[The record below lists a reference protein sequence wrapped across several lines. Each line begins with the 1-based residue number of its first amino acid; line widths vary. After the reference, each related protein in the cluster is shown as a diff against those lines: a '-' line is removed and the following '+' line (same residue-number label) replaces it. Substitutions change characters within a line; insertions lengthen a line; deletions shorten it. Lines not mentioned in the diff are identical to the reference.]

1 MLANSSCCRCYF
13 SKHTNMAELLSG
25 WCLPDAPVHAKT
37 PPTHPGVSGCQQFWG
52 LKEAGPPGPPRTPS
66 VPKAPAR
73 CTFECLSKLGIRRLP
88 NPASS
93 VTESSEPEPQPRHGS
108 EHFYQRP
115 RLLLCSVTGKEIKMD
130 QKNPACCPKH

>member
-1 MLANSSCCRCYF
+1 MLFLQTHQHGRAALRLVPSRCTRPR
-13 SKHTNMAELLSG
+13 KDPH
-25 WCLPDAPVHAKT
+25 

-66 VPKAPAR
+66 VLKAPAR
-73 CTFECLSKLGIRRLP
+73 CTFECVSKLGIGGLP

-93 VTESSEPEPQPRHGS
+93 ATESADPQPRHGS